1 MAKSKGGKVGKGGKG
16 KSGKKSS
23 REKSK
28 LKAGSRRADT
38 RKATARR
45 AAAKKAAK
53 ANKAAKARKASKKKA
68 NTAANNRPSRKRT
81 GGRKSGQS
89 GKRGRELAG
98 SKVGRSGKAKKSQ
111 LPSTLQRSDDKA
123 QQTFAEAHDAALGQ
137 YESEEAAHRVAFA
150 AVKHTHEKVGDHWE
164 PKEEWGPSDQ
174 QSAEGNVN
182 TDLPTAGGVD
192 ANATR
197 AHLYELATRLR
208 VPGRSRMS
216 KAELVDALQ
225 KANDRESARALN

>member
-1 MAKSKGGKVGKGGKG
+1 MAKSSKKG
-16 KSGKKSS
+16 KKDGGKKSS

-28 LKAGSRRADT
+28 AKAGSRRAST
-38 RKATARR
+38 RKAEARK
-45 AAAKKAAK
+45 AAAKKASK
-53 ANKAAKARKASKKKA
+53 AQKSGKARKASKKKSNKA
-68 NTAANNRPSRKRT
+68 ENNRPARKRSS
-81 GGRKSGQS
+81 GRKSGAS

-98 SKVGRSGKAKKSQ
+98 SKVGKSGKAKKEE
-111 LPSTLQRSDDKA
+111 LPSTLQRSDEKA

-164 PKEEWGPSDQ
+164 PKQEWGPSDK
-174 QSAEGNVN
+174 QSAKGSVD
-182 TDLPTAGGVD
+182 TDYPTAGGVD

-197 AHLYELATRLR
+197 AHLYELATRLK

-225 KANDRESARALN
+225 KANDKASAQALN